1 MIAILRGFVKS
12 LPTLILSFAL
22 SVAVWISAVNAADP
36 VKQQPYPRAV
46 TIERKNMDPAL
57 VVSSDVPTQVSATFS
72 APSSI
77 WERMLSDRAPVHAS
91 IDLSGLGPGTHTVP
105 VKVEPLPQFRPSKL
119 VSQSPQTVSITLEKL
134 VTQEFPVNLSLRGEP
149 AIGFQAETPKLSQDK
164 VDVRGPSS
172 RVQRVKDAVITLDLT
187 QVSDSINRSL
197 DVQVVDANGVPVDG
211 VTFTPK
217 QIIVNQAVSQ
227 RGGYRNVV
235 VKVGWTGQ
243 VANGYRLT
251 NISVFPPTV
260 TVFSSNPQ
268 LVDRLPGFVE
278 TNPIDLTGVKDDIDR
293 RLSLNLPNGVEVV
306 GDQTDLVD
314 QKVLVQVGVATI
326 EGNVTLSG
334 LPIQKTGVDDTLDAH
349 LSPETV
355 DVIIS
360 GPVPL
365 LDRISEA
372 DVRVSVDVTGVGE
385 GTYQFAPKVV
395 LAIAELQVESILP
408 SSIEVVV
415 GPKTNQTATP
425 TASPAP
431 QKAPTPTLTPT
442 PRR

>member
-12 LPTLILSFAL
+12 IPTLVLSLAL
-22 SVAVWISAVNAADP
+22 SVAVWISAINASDP
-36 VKQQPYPRAV
+36 VKQQPYPRAMQ
-46 TIERKNMDPAL
+46 IERKNLDPAL
-57 VVSSDVPTQVSATFS
+57 VVSSDVPTQVTATFS
-72 APSSI
+72 APTSI
-77 WERMLSDRAPVHAS
+77 WDRMLTDRAPVHAW

-105 VKVEPLPQFRPSKL
+105 VRVEPLSQFQP
-119 VSQSPQTVSITLEKL
+119 TKL
-134 VTQEFPVNLSLRGEP
+134 VTQSPQNVTITLERLVTSEFPVDLTLRGEP
-149 AIGFQAETPKLSQDK
+149 AVGFQAETPKLSQDK
-164 VDVRGPSS
+164 VEVRGPSS
-172 RVQRVKDAVITLDLT
+172 RVQQVSKAVVTLDLA

-197 DVQVVDANGVPVDG
+197 DVQLVDANGDPVDG
-211 VTFTPK
+211 VTYTPR

-235 VKVGWTGQ
+235 VKVSWTGQ

-268 LVDRLPGFVE
+268 LMNALPGYVE
-278 TNPIDLTGVKDDIDR
+278 TNPIDLTGVKDDLER

-326 EGNVTLSG
+326 EGNVTMPGLRVQVTGMDEALS
-334 LPIQKTGVDDTLDAH
+334 AN

-365 LDRISEA
+365 LDRITES
-372 DVRVSVDVTGVGE
+372 DVRVMVDVTGVGA
-385 GTYQFAPKVV
+385 GTYQLAPKVI
-395 LAIAELQVESILP
+395 LSISELQVESILP

-415 GPKTNQTATP
+415 GPKRNVT
-425 TASPAP
+425 
-431 QKAPTPTLTPT
+431 PTPTLTPLPPNGPTPTPT
-442 PRR
+442 PR